1 MQRGIFITFEGGEGC
16 GKSSHIKSLAQYF
29 ESKGRQCVITR
40 EPGGT
45 PLSEKIRDLLL
56 NAKEGAKMSPRA
68 ELLLFEASRAQH
80 VDELIL
86 PALAE
91 GKIVL
96 CDRFADSSS
105 AYQGVARK
113 LGGDSVEW
121 LNSFAVAGATPDM
134 TILLDIPAELGIARA
149 NARDNDNP
157 DRMGAEKISFYQ
169 AVRESFLKI
178 ASENSERFVVV
189 DSSGEKETTFE
200 KIVNAVK
207 EKFDV

>member
-1 MQRGIFITFEGGEGC
+1 
-16 GKSSHIKSLAQYF
+16 
-29 ESKGRQCVITR
+29 
-40 EPGGT
+40 
-45 PLSEKIRDLLL
+45 
-56 NAKEGAKMSPRA
+56 MSPRA

-91 GKIVL
+91 GKVVL

-121 LNSFAVAGATPDM
+121 LNNFAVAGAIPDM
-134 TILLDIPAELGIARA
+134 TILLDIPAEEGIARA

-178 ASENSERFVVV
+178 ASQNPNRFVVV
-189 DSSGEKETTFE
+189 DSSGEKEATFE
-200 KIVNAVK
+200 KIINAVK